1 MQWRRPC
8 KHVDCDPHRLWQT
21 EPVRARLIN
30 IGSRIG
36 HALAAL
42 ALTLLAGCGGSGG
55 GSAPPNPAPDPCATA
70 GQVVT
75 VTGFMEDLYFWND
88 EPEQSDKYL
97 GLDTNNFA
105 DADELL
111 DFLRY
116 RPDEF
121 DRLFT
126 HITTVA
132 EDNQFFGPG
141 QFVGY
146 GFSFWLDETTMELWI
161 TQVFAGSPAKA
172 AGFARGR
179 RILTIDGRTIAEI
192 EAAEGVGEAFGESEL
207 GVTQQF
213 TLQETGS
220 PPFDTSATKALV
232 TIDPVPQ
239 HRIIDIGG
247 RKIGYF
253 EFRPFID
260 TSRAALQTV
269 FANFA
274 MAGVTDVIV
283 DVRYNGGGLVDV
295 AENFASLLAGPANV
309 GNVQSF
315 TRFNQAN
322 NGRDQPANFT
332 PQANSIDLDSI
343 VFITTG
349 GSASATELVINSLN
363 PYFGVGV
370 GVALV
375 GDRTFGKPVG
385 QIGKDYCE
393 QRLRLVAFEVVN
405 VNNEGGFF
413 DGLPVDCPADDEFA
427 FAIGDE
433 LEDSLATALTL
444 ITTGAC
450 PIVGVRGGATLQSA
464 DDPPARRQ
472 FRNDSAAREFSYA
485 Y

>member
-1 MQWRRPC
+1 MSAPF
-8 KHVDCDPHRLWQT
+8 
-21 EPVRARLIN
+21 
-30 IGSRIG
+30 S
-36 HALAAL
+36 AAL
-42 ALTLLAGCGGSGG
+42 APLALSFLTGCGGSSGG
-55 GSAPPNPAPDPCATA
+55 GDGPPSFAPNQCEAG

-75 VTGFMEDLYFWND
+75 VRNEMEDFYFWND
-88 EPEQSDKYL
+88 EPEQSDKYR
-97 GLDTNNFA
+97 GLVTSNFA

-121 DRLFT
+121 DRFFT
-126 HITTVA
+126 HITTVE

-146 GFSFWLDETTMELWI
+146 GFSFRLDDTATELRI
-161 TQVFAGSPAKA
+161 TQVFTGSPAEA

-179 RILTIDGRTIAEI
+179 SILTIDGRTIAEI
-192 EAAEGVGEAFGESEL
+192 EAAEGLGEAFGASES

-213 TLQETGS
+213 TLQEAGS
-220 PPFDTSATKALV
+220 PPFDTTATKALV

-247 RKIGYF
+247 QKIGYF
-253 EFRPFID
+253 EFRTFID
-260 TSRAALQTV
+260 TARAALQSV
-269 FANFA
+269 FGDFA
-274 MAGVTDVIV
+274 AAGVTDVIV
-283 DVRYNGGGLVDV
+283 DARYNGGGLVDV

-309 GNVQSF
+309 GNAQSF

-322 NGRDQPANFT
+322 SVLDEQSNFVA
-332 PQANSIDLDSI
+332 QANSINLNSI

-349 GSASATELVINSLN
+349 GSASATELVINSLQ
-363 PYFGVGV
+363 PYVD
-370 GVALV
+370 VALV

-385 QIGKDYCE
+385 QIGRDFCE

-405 VNNEGGFF
+405 VNNEGRFF
-413 DGLPVDCPADDEFA
+413 TGLPVDCPADDEFS
-427 FAIGDE
+427 FAVGDS

-450 PIVGVRGGATLQSA
+450 PISGIRDGATLQSA
-464 DDPPARRQ
+464 GASLARRR
-472 FRNDSAAREFSYA
+472 FRNDSAAREFSHA